1 MMKKSIVTFSHTFF
15 SLSCLSPQNRKE
27 FGLER
32 FVPASLAET
41 MKMKEL
47 RKLLQHFLKSNATLI
62 PAGQKSLT
70 ALQAKLH
77 YLRIIGE
84 LPSYGAK
91 CFATN
96 LRVSPSSY
104 LAWLRPVVCSNAL
117 SSLYRFIVN
126 SCTYP
131 HMLLIWVFHVYF
143 LRLISIFFHRII
155 ILAANETSSS
165 FC

>member
-1 MMKKSIVTFSHTFF
+1 MDNWKDEMMKKSIVTFSHTFV
-15 SLSCLSPQNRKE
+15 LSCLSPQCRKE

-41 MKMKEL
+41 MKRKEL

-96 LRVSPSSY
+96 LRVSPFISSM
-104 LAWLRPVVCSNAL
+104 AAVTCSRRFPPSCSISIL
-117 SSLYRFIVN
+117 SF
-126 SCTYP
+126 CTYL
-131 HMLLIWVFHVYF
+131 HMLMMMI
-143 LRLISIFFHRII
+143 
-155 ILAANETSSS
+155 
-165 FC
+165 